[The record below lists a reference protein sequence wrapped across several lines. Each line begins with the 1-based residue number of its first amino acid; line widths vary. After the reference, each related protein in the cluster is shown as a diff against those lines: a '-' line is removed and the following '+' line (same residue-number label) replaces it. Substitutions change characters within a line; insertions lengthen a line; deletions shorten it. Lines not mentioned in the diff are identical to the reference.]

1 MKKIAIIGGGASGLM
16 SAIITARH
24 GHHVHLFEAND
35 KVGKKILASG
45 NGRCN
50 ISNHN
55 LHVNDYFGEDPA
67 FVAFALKEFDFKTFE
82 KFFFSLGLLLE
93 VKDDGKIYPHSNE
106 AKAVTSVLEH
116 YALKCGVAILNNI
129 FIKRVEKIK
138 DRFNLF
144 NESDKKYKEYDAV
157 VIATGSQAAPQL
169 GANDSGYDIAASFQH
184 TIIPAYPSL
193 VQLHLDSAFHHKM
206 SGVKQNATVA
216 LYIDNKKEAE
226 VNGDIL
232 FTKYG
237 ISGFAILDISQKA
250 SLALLQYHHVSIGLA
265 FFETMQRQQLANT
278 LTAICNNLASY
289 SVLEILSTLVPSKMA
304 PFIMQSSKI
313 DVQTLSSSLTPKQIK
328 SIVNTLKN
336 WRFEVTQTHG
346 FQHAEVSG
354 GGVSTADINPKTMES
369 NKVKGLYFTGEV
381 LDIVGRRGG
390 YNLHFAWASGYTA
403 ALSINSNIGI
413 GGD

>member
-1 MKKIAIIGGGASGLM
+1 LIIG
-16 SAIITARH
+16 IT
-24 GHHVHLFEAND
+24 
-35 KVGKKILASG
+35 
-45 NGRCN
+45 
-50 ISNHN
+50 
-55 LHVNDYFGEDPA
+55 
-67 FVAFALKEFDFKTFE
+67 TF
-82 KFFFSLGLLLE
+82 S
-93 VKDDGKIYPHSNE
+93 
-106 AKAVTSVLEH
+106 
-116 YALKCGVAILNNI
+116 
-129 FIKRVEKIK
+129 
-138 DRFNLF
+138 
-144 NESDKKYKEYDAV
+144 
-157 VIATGSQAAPQL
+157 
-169 GANDSGYDIAASFQH
+169 
-184 TIIPAYPSL
+184 
-193 VQLHLDSAFHHKM
+193 
-206 SGVKQNATVA
+206 
-216 LYIDNKKEAE
+216 
-226 VNGDIL
+226 
-232 FTKYG
+232 
-237 ISGFAILDISQKA
+237 LDISQKA

-336 WRFEVTQTHG
+336 WRFNVIQTHG